1 MVDTKDRRPARPER
15 AGVALPTTQDI
26 CGPRRRRGAAL
37 AGIAA
42 GLAPFLIFSGCA
54 ALDRR
59 SRPAVTDETVDT
71 ENVTEIYARAGID
84 RAAQLELERAAQFE
98 LDHAAELEVERLRAD
113 LREAEE
119 SMVAIESGLRGVY
132 SRADAVSTLAES
144 RIAVE
149 RASQNVPWRGE
160 RVLEAQQKIEEAE
173 RQFQAGHTGS
183 AVFFASRARR
193 VAAGL
198 NAEAER
204 VASIPGTRFID
215 GQRVNLRA
223 GSSTED
229 RVLHVLVGGTPV
241 FPDRE
246 DGEWVFVLTP
256 SGQVGW
262 VHASLLRDEQFSSSH
277 TTTQSF
283 PASLAR

>member
-1 MVDTKDRRPARPER
+1 MVDTKHRRPALPER

-26 CGPRRRRGAAL
+26 SGPRRRRGGAL

-42 GLAPFLIFSGCA
+42 GLVACLVFSGCA
-54 ALDRR
+54 LLDRR
-59 SRPAVTDETVDT
+59 SRSALTGEAVDT
-71 ENVTEIYARAGID
+71 EDVTEIYARAGID
-84 RAAQLELERAAQFE
+84 RATQL
-98 LDHAAELEVERLRAD
+98 ELEVERLRAD

-119 SMVAIESGLRGVY
+119 AMVAIESGLRGVHG
-132 SRADAVSTLAES
+132 RADAVSTLAES

-149 RASQNVPWRGE
+149 RASRNVPWRSE
-160 RVLEAQQKIEEAE
+160 RVMEAQQKIEEAE

-193 VAAGL
+193 IAEAL

-204 VASIPGTRFID
+204 VASTPGTRFID

-223 GSSTED
+223 GPSTED

-241 FPDRE
+241 FPERE
-246 DGEWVFVLTP
+246 DGEWVLVLTP
-256 SGQVGW
+256 SGQRAGFTARCCATSW
-262 VHASLLRDEQFSSSH
+262 SSSSD
-277 TTTQSF
+277 TTTQSL

>member
-1 MVDTKDRRPARPER
+1 MADTKHRRPARPER
-15 AGVALPTTQDI
+15 AGVTLPTTQDI
-26 CGPRRRRGAAL
+26 CGPRRRRGAAF

-42 GLAPFLIFSGCA
+42 GLVPLLIFSGCA

-59 SRPAVTDETVDT
+59 SRPAVTDETVDP
-71 ENVTEIYARAGID
+71 ENMTEIYARAGID
-84 RAAQLELERAAQFE
+84 RAAQLELE
-98 LDHAAELEVERLRAD
+98 VERLRAD

-119 SMVAIESGLRGVY
+119 AMVAIESGLRGVHG
-132 SRADAVSTLAES
+132 RADAVSTLAES

-149 RASQNVPWRGE
+149 RAARNFPWLSE

-193 VAAGL
+193 IAAAL
-198 NAEAER
+198 NAEAKR
-204 VASIPGTRFID
+204 VASVPGTRFID

-223 GSSTED
+223 GPSAED

-241 FPDRE
+241 FPERQ
-246 DGEWVFVLTP
+246 DGDWVLVLTP
-256 SGQVGW
+256 SGQRGW
-262 VHASLLRDEQFSSSH
+262 VHGSLLRDDQFSSSH

-283 PASLAR
+283 PESLAR

>member
-1 MVDTKDRRPARPER
+1 MVDTKPMRPARPER

-26 CGPRRRRGAAL
+26 CGPRRRRGAVL

-42 GLAPFLIFSGCA
+42 GLVPFLIFSGCA

-59 SRPAVTDETVDT
+59 SSPAVFFNDT
-71 ENVTEIYARAGID
+71 ATTEIYTQAGID
-84 RAAQLELERAAQFE
+84 RATQL
-98 LDHAAELEVERLRAD
+98 ELEVERLRAD

-119 SMVAIESGLRGVY
+119 AMVAIESGLRGVQG
-132 SRADAVSTLAES
+132 RADAVSTLAES

-149 RASQNVPWRGE
+149 RASRNVPWRGE

-193 VAAGL
+193 IAAAL
-198 NAEAER
+198 NAEAKR
-204 VASIPGTRFID
+204 VASTPGARFI
-215 GQRVNLRA
+215 GGRRVNLRA
-223 GSSTED
+223 GPSTED
-229 RVLHVLVGGTPV
+229 RILYVLVGGTPV
-241 FPDRE
+241 FPERE
-246 DGEWVFVLTP
+246 DGEWVLVLTP

-262 VHASLLRDEQFSSSH
+262 VHGSLLRDDWFSSSH
-277 TTTQSF
+277 TTMQSF

>member
-1 MVDTKDRRPARPER
+1 MEAR
-15 AGVALPTTQDI
+15 
-26 CGPRRRRGAAL
+26 
-37 AGIAA
+37 
-42 GLAPFLIFSGCA
+42 
-54 ALDRR
+54 
-59 SRPAVTDETVDT
+59 
-71 ENVTEIYARAGID
+71 
-84 RAAQLELERAAQFE
+84 
-98 LDHAAELEVERLRAD
+98 
-113 LREAEE
+113 
-119 SMVAIESGLRGVY
+119 
-132 SRADAVSTLAES
+132 
-144 RIAVE
+144 
-149 RASQNVPWRGE
+149 
-160 RVLEAQQKIEEAE
+160 QKLEEAE

-193 VAAGL
+193 IAVAL
-198 NAEAER
+198 NKEAR
-204 VASIPGTRFID
+204 SVANTPGARFIN

-229 RVLHVLVGGTPV
+229 RVLHILVGGTPV

-262 VHASLLRDEQFSSSH
+262 VHASLLRDDPFSSSH